1 MSLRSLLL
9 FTLVVTVSHAQSTTA
24 ETLLS
29 RWSLIQRQF
38 IALAEA
44 MPASAFAFRPS
55 GGAFKDA
62 RTFGEQV
69 KHVACANVGFF
80 NEIEGK
86 APPQHCETG
95 GPDPATSKPELL
107 TYLRASFAQGDA
119 VILKT
124 GSGNLLAA
132 VEGPYGG
139 PSNRL
144 GIITLAIWHASDHF
158 GQLVVYQRMNGIV
171 PPSSRP

>member
-1 MSLRSLLL
+1 MLRPLLL
-9 FTLVVTVSHAQSTTA
+9 CMLGVTALHAQSTTG

-29 RWSLIQRQF
+29 RWNLVKRQF

-44 MPASAFAFRPS
+44 MPAEAYAFRPA
-55 GGAFKDA
+55 GAAFKDV
-62 RTFGEQV
+62 RTFAEQV

-80 NEIEGK
+80 NEIDSK
-86 APPQHCETG
+86 TPPQHCETG
-95 GPDPATSKPELL
+95 GPDPASTKPELL
-107 TYLRASFAQGDA
+107 NYLRASFAQGDA
-119 VILKT
+119 AILKT
-124 GSGNLLAA
+124 TDRNLLAP
-132 VEGPYGG
+132 VDGPYGG

-144 GIITLAIWHASDHF
+144 GIITLAIWHVSDHY